1 MFVRKSK
8 FDFIQNELDEANA
21 ELAVMELLIHKW
33 RTEVT
38 ETRKTK
44 AKERHPASINKTT
57 TKKATTKKV
66 EKNGK

>member
-8 FDFIQNELDEANA
+8 FNFIKNELEEAYA

-33 RTEVT
+33 RTESI
-38 ETRKTK
+38 EARKAQ
-44 AKERHPASINKTT
+44 AKDRHPSSPKNT
-57 TKKATTKKV
+57 TKKKV